1 MSLKKP
7 PVELS
12 MTRSDVIYFLKEH
25 SGISNKEATS
35 NFEIVFSE
43 MTNAQ
48 SRGDR
53 VEIRGFC

>member
-1 MSLKKP
+1 
-7 PVELS
+7 